1 MGETNPQLP
10 LVALYDQM
18 MLDQKILE
26 EGVED
31 KFLAYVKTSEGN
43 KKKTATATAKKLKEA
58 EVSIQRA
65 RRDAATKARSNVKEE
80 VLEPY
85 KRRIEGLKR
94 SLQAEIECRIE
105 AENRQREA
113 ETSLEDKTSGW
124 EAIKSSLERTIE
136 DLLIK
141 VESERK
147 KNVEIDG
154 QLKSCRQNL
163 EEAERKLEVAE
174 AEVRNYAELIN
185 VMNNNANV
193 DKSIIQGSD
202 GGIVNAGCGAAPCQP
217 GSDPLDQTSDYSLSS
232 IDSVDTSND
241 RKKTRGKVRIRR
253 SMSFD
258 FANLGHQRTL
268 VEPHMCLECVN
279 DTVIGI
285 SNGESDSPKLPWC
298 PHQKKAPGLLSV
310 INSRNLPVSS
320 TPITER
326 LSRLINQSPAP
337 AYLSETSQMCFSP
350 MSSSTL
356 LFKGILGSDGGQVR
370 NTGRECRKETLYQPE
385 SGEMSSSLLFKGHTT
400 HRQPQLRHVGLP
412 QQQSAQQLQQ
422 ARQPH
427 ESSQSGQVPQL
438 LPLQPPILAST
449 APAISKSKLKQK

>member
-193 DKSIIQGSD
+193 DKS
-202 GGIVNAGCGAAPCQP
+202 
-217 GSDPLDQTSDYSLSS
+217 DPLDQTSDYSLSS

-241 RKKTRGKVRIRR
+241 RKKTRGKVRR

>member
-193 DKSIIQGSD
+193 DK
-202 GGIVNAGCGAAPCQP
+202 
-217 GSDPLDQTSDYSLSS
+217 SDPLDQTSDYSLSS